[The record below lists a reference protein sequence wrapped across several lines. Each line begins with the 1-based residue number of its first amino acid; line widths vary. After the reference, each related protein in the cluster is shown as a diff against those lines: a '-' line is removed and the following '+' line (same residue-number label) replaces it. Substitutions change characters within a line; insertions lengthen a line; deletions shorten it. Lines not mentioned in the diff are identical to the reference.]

1 MCYNTAVK
9 IEQLIEKGDATA
21 QLVRAALNIMME
33 SPYFYKEDDER
44 AFLTVLRYRQA
55 FAAFFEKFFGWTL
68 VADAK
73 CVRLYKPKWFN
84 EAITVPNRDMFGFT
98 RRDECVGFLLLL
110 EFFERESREQGVT
123 ADDKENLRFRFG
135 DWLEYSAVRFREL
148 FAAKRDAYSDEKV
161 RLVLRGIMPTLERY
175 RFLRKVRPSADES
188 VNESETI
195 YEALPRDVALP
206 GRPARRADY
215 GGGEEGRRRKFWT
228 GFTRLRGGI

>member
-1 MCYNTAVK
+1 MK

-21 QLVRAALNIMME
+21 QLVRAALNILME

-110 EFFERESREQGVT
+110 EFFECESREQGVT

-135 DWLEYSAVRFREL
+135 DWLEFSAARFREL
-148 FAAKRDAYSDEKV
+148 FGAKRDAYSDEKV
-161 RLVLRGIMPTLERY
+161 RLVLRGIMPSLERY

-195 YEALPRDVALP
+195 YEALPAMWHYQAAQLAVP
-206 GRPARRADY
+206 I
-215 GGGEEGRRRKFWT
+215 GGDSEPLCAYK
-228 GFTRLRGGI
+228 